1 MSKQVSNQNIVFIQ
15 SRSPTQS
22 KLINNFVQER
32 DTPMSGLNIDEHQQ
46 NDKNLFHTIRQFP
59 QAQALIS
66 DHSNQHQTNEDG
78 ILESHSLA
86 PKDILEQQKKAKL
99 ELFKQRSLMKQP
111 TIFRNQENEEKED
124 QQGEEKE
131 GISQDINLKYGDIV
145 YFKYYREQSKG
156 IVSGDG
162 IAGNKIE
169 CVSVGNIIKSGSEE
183 HFNQQQSVNGEGDDF
198 DDIDEKQGYAN
209 QSNDP
214 NYKRQILNK
223 KASLQFRKCLFR
235 VTNSKKYYYQ
245 NLYNI
250 ELKNMKSSSYKSK
263 NQQQKLTDIEQKM
276 REEQEENQ
284 RAYQHKMG
292 TNVIYGQE
300 IQLEHIYSKCI
311 VTLNPDVLAY
321 EHCCRELSLEE
332 IPSQWSNFIITSSN
346 NAKKTGEPVMYKE
359 QISIYSSENPYYWI
373 NIQQSQSS
381 SSDDN
386 TEAVTDLFDEG
397 LEVNC
402 TDRSASMKLSLYL
415 GVNEQK
421 ERSEQMEQQE
431 NQPIQ
436 IGDVVYIYNRI
447 VKGRI
452 GVARKNQSQ
461 ENDSQFQMKRVELK
475 LETNDDFKQRKGLE
489 IQVLK
494 VEDYTKNISSQY
506 EFFIDTSEDEKRIET
521 LWEIQRERNFD
532 SSLASHDDNYRI
544 KNIWTGLYLYL
555 NDNDEI
561 DLTLEG
567 NLDKTFFSIKPKRVL
582 QLIEN
587 TLVYQQPVKILQS
600 LVDHTMYLRVKED
613 PNEED
618 EFNYFNQR
626 GKQSAKKLGLMRNQ
640 CRLLEEKPKIV
651 NTISSYNIKKDKR
664 GEIEFEF
671 IRADPKLINLA
682 DRVSS
687 LFPYLM
693 NFYIFLLHWG
703 NRIQKNPGSNEEWY
717 YEYFKAFEQQ
727 KYLYNYVQQLY
738 QSIENLEDFLK
749 PDTNLYERQRI
760 LLDAGIV
767 EILLLTLKLIHYK
780 IYCHCEID
788 NQNQFQEQ
796 KNINDKLNSI
806 PDRTAQKI
814 ASIKLLK
821 TISVLYDILIKCIQG
836 NSQCS
841 SFVLKMQKDN
851 FLFNQ
856 IKFHK
861 SEVVML
867 LKEATRYVDG
877 DQKEQNVEN
886 MKKWVSKIQ
895 QISAANV
902 QEQTFIIE
910 LLCLSITDHLEQP
923 ITEYQNSLRKLLF
936 NQPRRF
942 KDDDDD
948 DANGNERV
956 KFSGKQRERKY
967 TGFLKKSHLLSFKI
981 EQDSP
986 YIIFNL
992 LNSNK
997 SKFENDNQDLY
1008 YTGKKGVVRDDENI
1022 NHFPFDHINGS
1033 QVKGKT
1039 NTQLQQSIEK
1049 YEVYVLEVL
1058 NLYSLLSAGRN
1069 MKSIKCLQTL
1079 GLTKNFIY
1087 KCLQS
1092 KKIDGSHL
1100 RQYKSILN
1108 LYDSFILNVS
1118 PFTPITGYHNLVFQ
1132 NIDFKDFDPK
1142 KQPSFHLF
1150 REIVVNQETKN
1161 SIRDEYQKLVD
1172 KNSLQAQENDSN
1184 LLQLYAKCIVDR
1196 EEQWYRESKTN
1207 PEKRHQ
1213 ISSLRIQ
1220 EELTIYTKEE
1230 RNKIIEKLNHEI
1242 SLQQNPNADK
1252 AKLSK
1257 FMMETFLQMLKIV
1270 KTRINL
1276 GYNTPE
1282 QNQRIMDIIP
1292 NIFMALIEYKEEMQ
1306 NVAIQN
1312 DLTEIAA
1319 AAHKKD
1325 KRKNAAEADRFNQN
1339 WIYAFMRYNLEYSF
1353 DDLITTKIFIEAI
1366 TIVNI
1371 ITKLNMYLYIVEVIQ
1386 SKKYFTDDSL
1396 EFFYQFKFS
1405 LEDQQK
1411 INRSNGVN
1419 LNVLIMQTLEYLKR
1433 DPILEQTMFK
1443 TLIKNFDYLKDLQNQ
1458 MLEVEIIEDLQE
1470 IEIYKDVNGITEN
1483 NQNSQRSP
1491 QDIKLM
1497 VFKTIQYFQFLEVLL
1512 KDKFFEI
1519 KVKDLKDEEE
1529 EKIYESKLTKIN
1541 ELEQSFDQLNLAIDY
1556 CISLFS
1562 KKIAVE
1568 GTKNKQQHYKL
1579 QLQNIFRHSRIPEYL
1594 LNLLDKVPQYN
1605 SVFIEFYR
1613 KLIKFFEHYTE
1624 DNMTNKRK
1632 LLDYITNIMNLCL
1645 VPNTLIAT
1653 PEKLSDKIQTP
1664 IQPIKISKLCIQLL
1678 EEIKDDGTII
1688 KDIINQIINLIEEN
1702 NPFNVS
1708 KDKFS
1713 NQNWKQMKYKI
1724 YRFGVDELKCLALI
1738 QYFKIL
1744 KSLTFAHNK
1753 KPIQSNQLQILNNF
1767 MHKRVLTDIVQP
1779 IIESYLTRF
1788 QIKFESQPEY
1798 LKLKLHTQGIILL
1811 AYCCKDFK
1819 IGIQEIQRFVMF
1831 DTLKAIIV
1839 SQYSPFMLKRAY
1851 LKCLFEAYVNK
1862 VYDIEKD
1869 SSNETISNIELND
1882 ILTSEIIPILS
1893 VTTSYKYLQGLI
1905 IHNEEK
1911 GQEVKGLR
1919 DNVTRN
1925 KYKIFKSNKDYEKAI
1940 WADDQKK
1947 NDDQENIQEQG
1958 IVKDVSEY
1966 WKYLFKEGV
1975 IHFVIDSFD
1984 EFSDI
1989 LVGDQKDADYQGSVL
2004 SNFQFIGNYLQKLY
2018 EQIEIVEKEFKVI
2031 SIQQKTYVDFEL
2043 MRNVLDII
2051 PIGNPKK
2058 SGTHFIIDKN
2068 KEEKNQVVKLN
2079 INNQEQAVEN
2089 NNAGKQEINVA
2100 DYVKDLE
2107 QIEVQ
2112 KQFKLQLVRKRIKL
2126 QEFLY
2131 QFYTYFHDTK
2141 SITKALYLALNVQ
2154 KLIFI
2159 PSQINHILKKY
2170 CNYEER
2176 YQNQLSLNSLSKK
2189 KIHSQAQDLED
2200 QAKQVMGTLYQLATK
2215 SFKNEAVQDPV
2226 DLSIVNNIILSHKKA
2241 RSQQA
2246 QIDFIKIQFSKII
2259 KLNIKDQLNI
2269 LKKSVIDQEVEKDLL
2284 QAKSNPYR
2292 LEALKGKYSQ
2302 DIDNCIADYEVYVK
2316 SNDEDLKEDKS
2327 PLFNKSKTLLNN
2339 KINGISNPNPILD
2352 KSSNVARYD
2361 DLEEEEELTKVELF
2375 CLDRMMV
2382 DSQITLFLR
2391 DIQQELNIYGIDNP
2405 NEQEDEFLEELQ
2417 DLEEEEKFTY
2427 QANSDI
2433 NPQRRIFQSY
2443 IQLFSQVFEEKKYYL
2458 VKIVRLLLEVVQ
2470 IDDLTMSQLTSTHH
2484 RERKRAKNKFDLLQL
2499 CQSEVAGQEIFIH
2512 ALNLIKVT
2520 STYDELQEGL
2530 TFMICMLN
2538 RGNQFAQ
2545 NCVLNYLKKNTDSL
2559 VDFFSFLRNFFNQ
2572 EITQQIK
2579 GMFDQQAISNIPTEF
2594 EILALKILR
2603 LIQLFC
2609 ENVNEDFQYFL
2620 MKQIEDETTQISNY
2634 NVILEVSTFLSIF
2647 LEDDLLQMGRKQNII
2662 IQCIDTLNEC
2672 ISGQQ
2677 EVVDCVAQNKRL
2689 FIYLNE
2695 KIIRNNFNFA
2705 QKKIVNPTKDEL
2717 RRFENYTANLKKNLE
2732 LFQSAIKFILTIVSG
2747 VSKSEHLEF
2756 LLDQVQTNK
2765 LIRMIDQI
2773 YEQRIKPK
2781 EDYVQMGQVCQH
2793 LSQDN
2798 DDDDDDNGKIFCSED
2813 FCIEGKVTLIDQLI
2827 MSIGFNVFIF
2837 FYYIRD
2843 AFPDYQDKLLAFHL
2857 DEKKDLEINLDLSD
2871 FGLSAKPQEE
2881 KIDEKKQN
2889 QQVLKNIRKQ
2899 KSSRNN
2905 SIRAISNSKGQS
2917 GITNEE
2923 QDDDSEKDQN
2933 EQDEEEGPK
2942 KSQENINEE
2951 IDKFSARK
2959 LLSKGLAHQ
2968 ILKDIATL
2976 ENNEPNDQQKD
2987 TNENIFTGK
2996 SKYQHIFDE
3005 HVDDSYL
3012 VKDKNRDY
3020 FKFFKNFVG
3029 SVEISNQHDILKK
3042 VYFQKPFYTK
3052 YLTPDIKKHL
3062 VYESDRDSDTERLMF
3077 LIDHAT
3083 YYEEQMIHKQ
3093 KISQWGI
3100 FSYVADK
3107 WRLYKQISY
3116 YLVVA
3121 LTIITLATFGYTE
3134 ETDNDVANS
3143 SNNENIKNTFVVVS
3157 YIQLILSF
3165 AILVSCAIERFPISV
3180 YRNVESQVYETIQR
3194 HKKNAGFP
3202 DDSISSVYNLIANKL
3217 YNVLSIKNAKSS
3229 LYVKILLVCFD
3240 KENIYNLCYL
3250 IITGFAFSNNLIYA
3264 FLLLDIVKRS
3274 EDLQN
3279 VISSITKN
3287 ALSLLKFSFLG
3298 LVIMYI
3304 YGIIGN
3310 QSFKGDYQPENG
3322 TIGDTFILTITSTI
3336 KQGLKNGGG
3345 IAESLRSVDYDEH
3358 TFWSRYFFDLTF
3370 FIVINML
3377 FIQMIFGIILDT
3389 FGELRDN
3396 RQELLALVTDTC
3408 YICGLSRRFV
3418 EANSDEDWYHHIYM
3432 EHNCYNLLFYIIY
3445 IRRKSENDC
3454 DALEKYIKKC
3464 LDRSEG
3470 ENKLQLKPVDFTPI
3484 GKSLSIQ
3491 NFRSKE
3497 KDHNESEEH
3506 DNEAHNESSENGKKQ
3521 SEKKD

>member
-1 MSKQVSNQNIVFIQ
+1 MSNQVSNQNIVFIQ

-22 KLINNFVQER
+22 KLINNFTHER
-32 DTPMSGLNIDEHQQ
+32 DTPMSGLNIDENNQ
-46 NDKNLFHTIRQFP
+46 NDRNLFHPIRQFP
-59 QAQALIS
+59 QAQALVG
-66 DHSNQHQTNEDG
+66 DHQNEHQIQEDG
-78 ILESHSLA
+78 ILENNSLA
-86 PKDILEQQKKAKL
+86 PKDIAEQQRKAKL
-99 ELFKQRSLMKQP
+99 ELFRQRSLMKQP
-111 TIFRNQENEEKED
+111 TIFRNQDDEKEE

-131 GISQDINLKYGDIV
+131 GITQDINLKYGDIV

-169 CVSVGNIIKSGSEE
+169 CVSVGNIIKSGSDE
-183 HFNQQQSVNGEGDDF
+183 HFNQQQSINGDD
-198 DDIDEKQGYAN
+198 DDDDNDVDENQGYADHN
-209 QSNDP
+209 NDP
-214 NYKRQILNK
+214 NLKKQILNK

-250 ELKNMKSSSYKSK
+250 ELKNMKSSSFKSK

-300 IQLEHIYSKCI
+300 IQLEHIYSKCV

-373 NIQQSQSS
+373 NIQQSSSS

-386 TEAVTDLFDEG
+386 AEAVTDLFDEG

-415 GVNEQK
+415 DVSEQK
-421 ERSEQMEQQE
+421 ERSEQMQQQE

-436 IGDVVYIYNRI
+436 IGDIVYIYNRI

-461 ENDSQFQMKRVELK
+461 ENDSQFQMKKVELK

-544 KNIWTGLYLYL
+544 KNVWTGLYLYL
-555 NDNDEI
+555 NDKDEI

-618 EFNYFNQR
+618 EFTFQNQR
-626 GKQSAKKLGLMRNQ
+626 GRNQPKKFGLTRNQ
-640 CRLLEEKPKIV
+640 CRLFEEKPKVV

-693 NFYIFLLHWG
+693 NFYIFLLQWG
-703 NRIQKNPGSNEEWY
+703 NRISKHQGGTEEWY

-796 KNINDKLNSI
+796 KNINDKLSSI

-821 TISVLYDILIKCIQG
+821 TIGVLYDILIKCIQG

-856 IKFHK
+856 IKYHK

-895 QISAANV
+895 QISASNV

-956 KFSGKQRERKY
+956 KFAGKQRERKY

-986 YIIFNL
+986 YVIFNL
-992 LNSNK
+992 LNQNK

-1033 QVKGKT
+1033 QVKGKS
-1039 NTQLQQSIEK
+1039 NTQLQQMIEK

-1069 MKSIKCLQTL
+1069 MKSIKCLQTI

-1172 KNSLQAQENDSN
+1172 KNVLQAQENDSN

-1207 PEKRHQ
+1207 PEKAQQ

-1220 EELTIYTKEE
+1220 EELINYNKEE
-1230 RNKIIEKLNHEI
+1230 RYKIIEKLNHENI
-1242 SLQQNPNADK
+1242 LKVNPSADK

-1257 FMMETFLQMLKIV
+1257 YMMETFLQMLKIV

-1292 NIFMALIEYKEEMQ
+1292 NIFIALIDYKEELQ
-1306 NVAIQN
+1306 NIAIQN

-1319 AAHKKD
+1319 AAQKKD
-1325 KRKNAAEADRFNQN
+1325 KRKNAAEAERFNQN
-1339 WIYAFMRYNLEYSF
+1339 WIYTFMRHNLEYIF

-1386 SKKYFTDDSL
+1386 FKKQFTDDSL
-1396 EFFYQFKFS
+1396 EFFYQFQFS
-1405 LEDQQK
+1405 LEEEQK
-1411 INRSNGVN
+1411 VVSRSKGIN
-1419 LNVLIMQTLEYLKR
+1419 LNVLIMQTMEYLKR

-1470 IEIYKDVNGITEN
+1470 IEIYKDVNGMTEN

-1491 QDIKLM
+1491 QDIKIM
-1497 VFKTIQYFQFLEVLL
+1497 VFRTIQYFQFLEVLL
-1512 KDKFFEI
+1512 NEGFFSI
-1519 KVKDLKDEEE
+1519 KVKELDEEQ
-1529 EKIYESKLTKIN
+1529 EKIYESKLTKIT
-1541 ELEQSFDQLNLAIDY
+1541 ELEQSFEHLNLAIDY

-1632 LLDYITNIMNLCL
+1632 LLEYITNIMNLCL
-1645 VPNTLIAT
+1645 IPNKIIAT
-1653 PEKLSDKIQTP
+1653 PEKLSDKIQIP

-1708 KDKFS
+1708 KEKFS

-1744 KSLTFAHNK
+1744 KSLTFAQNK

-1767 MHKRVLTDIVQP
+1767 MHKKVLTDIVQP

-1788 QIKFESQPEY
+1788 QIKFESPPEY

-1851 LKCLFEAYVNK
+1851 IKCLFEAYVNK

-1893 VTTSYKYLQGLI
+1893 VTTSYRYLQGLI

-1911 GQEVKGLR
+1911 GQEMKGLR

-1940 WADDQKK
+1940 WADDQKR
-1947 NDDQENIQEQG
+1947 NNEESENIQEEG
-1958 IVKDVSEY
+1958 IVRDVSEY

-2004 SNFQFIGNYLQKLY
+2004 SNFQFIGNYLQKLF

-2043 MRNVLDII
+2043 MKNVLDII

-2068 KEEKNQVVKLN
+2068 KDQKNQIVKLSN
-2079 INNQEQAVEN
+2079 NNQEQAVEI
-2089 NNAGKQEINVA
+2089 NAGKQEINVA
-2100 DYVKDLE
+2100 DYVRDLE

-2131 QFYTYFHDTK
+2131 QFYTYFHDSK

-2176 YQNQLSLNSLSKK
+2176 YQNQLSLNSLSKR
-2189 KIHSQAQDLED
+2189 KIQSQAQDLDD
-2200 QAKQVMGTLYQLATK
+2200 QAKHVMGSLYQLATK
-2215 SFKNEAVQDPV
+2215 SFKNEAVQDPI
-2226 DLSIVNNIILSHKKA
+2226 DPNIINNIIISHKKA

-2269 LKKSVIDQEVEKDLL
+2269 LKKSVIDQEIEKDLL
-2284 QAKSNPYR
+2284 QAQTNQYR
-2292 LEALKGKYSQ
+2292 LEALKDKYSQ

-2316 SNDEDLKEDKS
+2316 SNDDDFKEDKQK
-2327 PLFNKSKTLLNN
+2327 LLKTKTLLNSQVNGASAPNSLIEIN
-2339 KINGISNPNPILD
+2339 KNGNGVRFEDID
-2352 KSSNVARYD
+2352 
-2361 DLEEEEELTKVELF
+2361 EEEELSKVELL

-2391 DIQQELNIYGIDNP
+2391 DIQQELNIYGISNS

-2427 QANSDI
+2427 QANQDI

-2470 IDDLTMSQLTSTHH
+2470 IDDLTMSKLTSTHH

-2499 CQSEVAGQEIFIH
+2499 CQSEVAGQDIFIH

-2545 NCVLNYLKKNTDSL
+2545 NCVLNYLKKNTDAL

-2594 EILALKILR
+2594 EILSLKILR

-2695 KIIRNNFNFA
+2695 KIIRNNFNFE
-2705 QKKIVNPTKDEL
+2705 QKKLVKPTKEEL
-2717 RRFENYTANLKKNLE
+2717 QRFEIYTANLKKNLE

-2747 VSKSEHLEF
+2747 VSNSEHLEF

-2773 YEQRIKPK
+2773 YEQRIRSK
-2781 EDYVQMGQVCQH
+2781 EDYVQMGQECQH
-2793 LSQDN
+2793 LSQESDDEDDN
-2798 DDDDDDNGKIFCSED
+2798 NGKIFCSED

-2871 FGLSAKPQEE
+2871 FGLSSKSQEQ
-2881 KIDEKKQN
+2881 KLDG
-2889 QQVLKNIRKQ
+2889 QQQAQQALKTIRKQ
-2899 KSSRNN
+2899 KSSRRN
-2905 SIRAISNSKGQS
+2905 STRQISSSKGASAIS
-2917 GITNEE
+2917 NEE

-2933 EQDEEEGPK
+2933 EEQEEVEEGPR
-2942 KSQENINEE
+2942 KSQESFNEE
-2951 IDKFSARK
+2951 NDKFSARK
-2959 LLSKGLAHQ
+2959 LLSKGLAYL

-2976 ENNEPNDQQKD
+2976 DKNEANDQQKEG
-2987 TNENIFTGK
+2987 NENIFAGK
-2996 SKYQHIFDE
+2996 SKQHNIFDD

-3012 VKDKNRDY
+3012 VTDKNRDY

-3029 SVEISNQHDILKK
+3029 SVEIKDQHDILKK

-3202 DDSISSVYNLIANKL
+3202 DDSISSVYNIIANKL
-3217 YNVLSIKNAKSS
+3217 YNIFSIKNAKSS

-3298 LVIMYI
+3298 LIIMYI

-3310 QSFKGDYQPENG
+3310 QSFKADYQPANG
-3322 TIGDTFILTITSTI
+3322 TISDTFILTITSTI

-3345 IAESLRSVDYDEH
+3345 IADSLSAVQYTDS

-3470 ENKLQLKPVDFTPI
+3470 ENKIQLKPVDFAPI
-3484 GKSLSIQ
+3484 GVSLSIK
-3491 NFRSKE
+3491 NFRDKE
-3497 KDHNESEEH
+3497 KDHNEGEEH
-3506 DNEAHNESSENGKKQ
+3506 NDQMNDSENEKKQ
-3521 SEKKD
+3521 SQKE